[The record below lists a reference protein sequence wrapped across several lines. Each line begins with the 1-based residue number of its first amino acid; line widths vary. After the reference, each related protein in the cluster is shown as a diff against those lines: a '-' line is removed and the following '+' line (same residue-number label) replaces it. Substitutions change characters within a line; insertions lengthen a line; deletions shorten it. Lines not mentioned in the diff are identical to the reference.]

1 MGVIQAE
8 AGSKIELQGQNGDEM
23 EGQNGDEMEG
33 QVLKQGR
40 Q

>member
-8 AGSKIELQGQNGDEM
+8 SGSKIELQGQNGDEM